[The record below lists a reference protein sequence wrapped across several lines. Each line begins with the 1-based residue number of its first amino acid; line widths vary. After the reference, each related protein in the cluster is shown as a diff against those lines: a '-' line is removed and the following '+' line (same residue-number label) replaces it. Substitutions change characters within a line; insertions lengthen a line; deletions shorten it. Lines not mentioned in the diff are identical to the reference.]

1 MPKLKLRITGYYVRR
16 PCCRRDIRV
25 GLLVGH
31 RHIEVLRVA
40 VERRPAPEVLS
51 REVNRNLRKADLRDP
66 PFGEVVTELQVLQ
79 PDVRYVLQIARVD
92 VDRTGVHRTVVAHV
106 ARQIGIRAL
115 LGPIVLQMP
124 RRNLVVGTVVHAPEK
139 ALVAGEPL
147 LPAHAVE
154 QRREEK
160 SRSSRH

>member
-1 MPKLKLRITGYYVRR
+1 MSVALAVG
-16 PCCRRDIRV
+16 DIRV

-40 VERRPAPEVLS
+40 GERRPAPEVLS

-66 PFGEVVTELQVLQ
+66 PFGEVVTELQILQ
-79 PDVRYVLQIARVD
+79 PDVRHVLQIARID
-92 VDRTGVHRTVVAHV
+92 VGRTGVHRTVVAHV

-124 RRNLVVGTVVHAPEK
+124 RRNLVIGLISPYLPGELVLLSCRWTTVVQYALMGEVPLQFNCLK
-139 ALVAGEPL
+139 AQS
-147 LPAHAVE
+147 AVSM
-154 QRREEK
+154 R
-160 SRSSRH
+160 